1 MSVIDACFALQ
12 NFATFDNSAKHATID
27 VHGCVYTRVPY
38 SKVATYT
45 YGVDF
50 RLLFLELGNA
60 KALKRRQQEN
70 VCAFS
75 ICVLTIYPLY

>member
-1 MSVIDACFALQ
+1 MIHARVLFDIID
-12 NFATFDNSAKHATID
+12 SPI
-27 VHGCVYTRVPY
+27 
-38 SKVATYT
+38 YT

-70 VCAFS
+70 VYAFFY
-75 ICVLTIYPLY
+75 VLINETEDKNHDKCT